1 MLLFSKMK
9 FKTGDK
15 VRIIKIYYPIS
26 TDKLGKT
33 SLIEVNEDSIYLT
46 ELKLYINQYCI
57 DFYNEI
63 DDLKNYEINEHIY
76 VPNVISTKTI
86 NLK

>member
-46 ELKLYINQYCI
+46 ELKLYINQYC
-57 DFYNEI
+57 NEI